1 MEHIYLMSLAVKFI
15 PRGSI
20 VLNINKEENGYR
32 DIDSGDIIVNYS
44 YRSKQYTMVLGFNF
58 DEWFIKEIVGDLDN
72 RFYDGEENIEDE
84 FHCERQEKV
93 KAIDK
98 TINGGEKEVI
108 KVDDHSTKKDKDQLK
123 SDMEELN
130 ISDID
135 NDEEKGYLGSLVG
148 SGLGIVLEN
157 KDIVLGCAEGN
168 VTSLEKKSKICI
180 IAKEYEKGNQL
191 AQELFLIVED
201 IDGGYKDS
209 IKLDVDY
216 GFGPNIGLYDFT
228 GNGYFD
234 ILISMKSGGSGG
246 YYFYY
251 IYTYLNRK
259 FVKIFDWME
268 FNKNNQFDVKYLDD
282 MKVLVSGGSLTG
294 EFLIDISQ
302 KDKAYLDSLYDSK
315 RKLRT
320 PTTGSASGVVNLYP
334 VSINNNRKFE
344 LHIIC
349 NILGVVTMDILGGVV
364 YIEKWGKTE
373 FEPLGER
380 VILFGNTTYDNYGL
394 SKIDPNYNFTPYD
407 QLEANKNKNQ

>member
-1 MEHIYLMSLAVKFI
+1 MEYVYLMSLAVKFI
-15 PRGSI
+15 PKGSI
-20 VLNINKEENGYR
+20 VLNINKEKNSYR
-32 DIDSGDIIVNYS
+32 DIDSGDIVVDYS
-44 YRSKQYTMVLGFNF
+44 YRSKKYTMILGFNF
-58 DEWFIKEIVGDLDN
+58 EQWYIKEIVGDLDD
-72 RFYDGEENIEDE
+72 RFYDGEENTDDRFIS
-84 FHCERQEKV
+84 ERQEKL
-93 KAIDK
+93 KDIDK
-98 TINGGEKEVI
+98 TMNGGGT
-108 KVDDHSTKKDKDQLK
+108 KVTKDDDYNTKKDKEQLK
-123 SDMEELN
+123 SDMEELAIN
-130 ISDID
+130 NID
-135 NDEEKGYLGSLVG
+135 NEKEKGYLGSLVG

-168 VTSLEKKSKICI
+168 VTSLEKRSKICI

-191 AQELFLIVED
+191 AQELFLTVED
-201 IDGGYKDS
+201 IDGGNKDS

-216 GFGPNIGLYDFT
+216 GFSPNIGLYDFT
-228 GNGYFD
+228 GRGYFD

-251 IYTYLNRK
+251 IYTYINRK

-315 RKLRT
+315 GKLRT

-349 NILGVVTMDILGGVV
+349 NVLGVVTMDILGGVV

-407 QLEANKNKNQ
+407 QIEANKNKNQ